1 MIRTAVRR
9 LLKLAVIGVI
19 GAIVVVWFRNR
30 NETADELS
38 PEWPPLT
45 VVPPPDAEAAGI
57 AEPTDGAAA
66 PPPEADWI
74 DPDAEGDCPISHPIK
89 VKLRSGIYH
98 VPGGASYERTNADR
112 CYANPGDAEAD
123 GYRASKT

>member
-1 MIRTAVRR
+1 MRTALRR
-9 LLKLAVIGVI
+9 LAKLAIV
-19 GAIVVVWFRNR
+19 GAVGALVAVWFRNR
-30 NETADELS
+30 AGDDQQLD

-45 VVPPPDAEAAGI
+45 VVPPPVDDSTPI
-57 AEPTDGAAA
+57 DEPSDGAAA
-66 PPPEADWI
+66 PAPEGDWI
-74 DPDAEGDCPISHPIK
+74 EPDAEGDCPLSHPVK

-112 CYANPGDAEAD
+112 CYTNPGDAEAD